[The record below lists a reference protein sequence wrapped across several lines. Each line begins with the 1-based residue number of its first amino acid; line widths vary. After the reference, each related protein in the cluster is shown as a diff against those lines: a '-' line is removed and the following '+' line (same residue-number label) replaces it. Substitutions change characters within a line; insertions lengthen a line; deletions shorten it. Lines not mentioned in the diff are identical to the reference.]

1 MAEGQLRCAGSSLF
15 LKKKYGVGYQLT
27 IEKARSGGGSKTM
40 QEKSLEDGDTDV
52 ESNYPPTNGNGDVH
66 KSVDLEELVESAV
79 PEATL
84 LNNVGTEVRYQLPLG
99 AASKFPAL
107 FQRLDDETD
116 IVSSYGVSMTTLG
129 TNTFHVWLGLFVWS
143 YRQLQSA
150 NFSYLLPGNKN
161 RRGFSVGSA
170 R

>member
-27 IEKARSGGGSKTM
+27 IEKTRSGGGSKTM

-52 ESNYPPTNGNGDVH
+52 ESNYPSTNGNGHVH
-66 KSVDLEELVESAV
+66 KSVDLEELVESVV

-84 LNNVGTEVRYQLPLG
+84 LNNVGTEVRYQIPLG

-129 TNTFHVWLGLFVWS
+129 TNTFRGWLGLFVWS
-143 YRQLQSA
+143 VLSTT
-150 NFSYLLPGNKN
+150 SIC
-161 RRGFSVGSA
+161 
-170 R
+170 